1 MIKLLFIKLF
11 MHSLFK
17 IVIKYKVST
26 IDCVLKH

>member
-11 MHSLFK
+11 LHCLFN

-26 IDCVLKH
+26 IDCV